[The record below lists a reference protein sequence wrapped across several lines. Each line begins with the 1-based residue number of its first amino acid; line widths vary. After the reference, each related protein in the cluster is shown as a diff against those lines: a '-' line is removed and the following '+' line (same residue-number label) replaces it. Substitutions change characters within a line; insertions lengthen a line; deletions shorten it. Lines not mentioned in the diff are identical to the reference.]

1 MKEQLGNYSDWET
14 LLSIVDNLQQMRY
27 YVDYRRRI
35 SIVVLIYVVHQVLNY
50 MLVVDVVDYG
60 FDAFLKGRIN
70 LYYNF

>member
-14 LLSIVDNLQQMRY
+14 LLSIINNLQQMRY
-27 YVDYRRRI
+27 HVDYRRRI